1 MRNKQFIKDA
11 KAKDISTMKTRL
23 MFSIAIFILQVC
35 FQTNIYAGIT
45 KVFRVYDGKTVSY
58 QQMIDDLQKVNI
70 VFVGETHDRES
81 HHRLQLD
88 IIKTLNTLNTHI
100 AVGFEMFTYES
111 QNDLD
116 HWVAGKLSL
125 EDFIRVYYKNWNI
138 PWSFYQN
145 LLLYVRDYRIPAIG
159 MNVPAGISRKVSTSG
174 FSSLTKKEL
183 EKLPPEVG
191 CAVGEKYMKF
201 IRRVYSIHRHS
212 GKQFL
217 YFCEAQLL
225 WDQVMARNLLEF
237 LKKNPSRIVIALTGN
252 GHAWKRGIPEQV
264 RNLSEKTSYSVVLPE
279 IPGYIDQKSIT
290 IEDADYI
297 LLQ

>member
-1 MRNKQFIKDA
+1 MNKQFIKDA
-11 KAKDISTMKTRL
+11 KAKDISTIKTLL
-23 MFSIAIFILQVC
+23 MFLVSILILQFC
-35 FQTNIYAGIT
+35 FQLSIYAGNT
-45 KVFRVYDGKTVSY
+45 KVFRVSDGRIISY
-58 QQMIDDLQKVNI
+58 EQMINDLQKVNI
-70 VFVGETHDRES
+70 VFIGETHDRES

-116 HWVAGKLSL
+116 RWIAGKLPI
-125 EDFIRVYYKNWNI
+125 EDFIKVYYKNWSI
-138 PWSFYQN
+138 PWAFYQD
-145 LLLYVRDYRIPAIG
+145 LLLYVRDHRIPAIG
-159 MNVPAGISRKVSTSG
+159 LNVPAEISRKVSTSG

-201 IRRVYSIHRHS
+201 IRRAYAIHGHS

-237 LKKNPSRIVIALTGN
+237 LKKNPSRTIIALTGN
-252 GHAWKRGIPEQV
+252 GHAWERGIPEQV
-264 RNLSEKTSYSVVLPE
+264 RTLSEKTGYRVILPE